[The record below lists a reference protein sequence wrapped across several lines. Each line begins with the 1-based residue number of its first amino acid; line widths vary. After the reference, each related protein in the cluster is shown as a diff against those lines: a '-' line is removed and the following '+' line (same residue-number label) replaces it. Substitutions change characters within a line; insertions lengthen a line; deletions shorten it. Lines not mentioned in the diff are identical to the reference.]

1 MQQIFIIDDH
11 PIVRSGITLILENTP
26 GIEIIGE
33 AGTIPE
39 AREFLSHQKPDL
51 VLLDLFLEEQS
62 GLEFLKELRAND
74 PKVKVL
80 ILSMMEPSTYAK
92 RVLKAGA
99 KGFVAKA
106 QASEELLAAI
116 DLVLSGHVYL
126 SSQVALQLAT
136 QTIHPES
143 DYSPHSELACLTD
156 RQLQIFELVGQGLT
170 QTQIADSL
178 GIERRT
184 VESHK
189 AQIRD
194 RLNCQ
199 TMAELNA
206 KAAHGSGTD
215 RTAPAVSR

>member
-1 MQQIFIIDDH
+1 MKKIYLIDDH
-11 PIVRSGITLILENTP
+11 PIVRSGIIRMLERTP
-26 GIEIIGE
+26 GLNIIGE
-33 AGTIPE
+33 AGSIPE
-39 AREFLSHQKPDL
+39 AREFLSHFQPDL
-51 VLLDLFLEEQS
+51 ILLDILLENEN

-80 ILSMMEPSTYAK
+80 ILSMMEASTYAK

-106 QASEELLAAI
+106 QATEELVAAI
-116 DLVLSGHVYL
+116 DQVLSDQIYL
-126 SSQVALQLAT
+126 SPKVALQLASE
-136 QTIHPES
+136 TIHPENNQA
-143 DYSPHSELACLTD
+143 PHPELTCLTD
-156 RQLQIFELVGQGLT
+156 RQLQIFQLVGQGLT
-170 QTQIADSL
+170 QTQISDRL

-206 KAAHGSGTD
+206 KAARFSK
-215 RTAPAVSR
+215 